1 MSRNREPCRLPRRSM
16 NRDPQSASDRAAEAP
31 RSVVIV
37 AGLVGS
43 LIVAAICIVILFGV
57 GVALVWATG
66 RIETWLDMPAMSML
80 IAVVGLGVIA
90 TVFVGT
96 GRIVGAIRER
106 RGPLDLLGDMMERA
120 AGVEDE
126 GDDDEDDD
134 DEDEQLE
141 LVESRRDH
149 GRRG

>member
-1 MSRNREPCRLPRRSM
+1 MSRRS
-16 NRDPQSASDRAAEAP
+16 QSASDRAAQAP
-31 RSVVIV
+31 RSIVIV

-43 LIVAAICIVILFGV
+43 LIVAAICVAILFGL

-66 RIETWLDMPAMSML
+66 SIETWLDLPAMSML
-80 IAVVGLGVIA
+80 VAVVGLGLIA

-106 RGPLDLLGDMMERA
+106 RGPLDMLGDLMERA
-120 AGVEDE
+120 AVGDE
-126 GDDDEDDD
+126 GEEEDDY

-141 LVESRRDH
+141 FVESRRE
-149 GRRG
+149 